1 MAGENTPAR
10 ASSTLDSVLSEA
22 YVLNLGTLLAQL
34 EGPDFEQLAYR
45 IRTSSALPEVEIEWV
60 SVMMRA
66 LA

>member
-1 MAGENTPAR
+1 MQV
-10 ASSTLDSVLSEA
+10 SLDSILSEA

-34 EGPDFEQLAYR
+34 EAPDFEQLAHR
-45 IRTSSALPEVEIEWV
+45 IQASSALSQKEVEWV